1 MISARLKNLFSRK
14 HAGLWVFIGAALA
27 VAALL
32 AVFVSPWA
40 SSSPDGLEK
49 VASDKG
55 FLKKAE
61 ENVPAWKDSPMKDY
75 AVPGVN
81 SKKTSTAVSG
91 LVGVVIT
98 VIAAVAVAMLARG
111 LGRLKRRKVTVPPAD
126 ET

>member
-1 MISARLKNLFSRK
+1 M
-14 HAGLWVFIGAALA
+14 
-27 VAALL
+27 
-32 AVFVSPWA
+32 FVSPWA

-49 VASDKG
+49 MAGDKG

-61 ENVPAWKDSPMKDY
+61 ENEPAWKDSPMKDY
-75 AVPGVN
+75 AVPGVK
-81 SKKTSTAVSG
+81 SEKTSTAVSG

-98 VIAAVAVAMLARG
+98 VIVTLAVAMLARR